1 MNMENQQPNMS
12 SEFTLQ
18 NMVSILQK
26 EVEEQKKKIAALM
39 GTGNVQI
46 DTNDVTILYHLQ
58 LRENQTL
65 QTEIERLQQL
75 LSEVDE

>member
-58 LRENQTL
+58 LRENQSL